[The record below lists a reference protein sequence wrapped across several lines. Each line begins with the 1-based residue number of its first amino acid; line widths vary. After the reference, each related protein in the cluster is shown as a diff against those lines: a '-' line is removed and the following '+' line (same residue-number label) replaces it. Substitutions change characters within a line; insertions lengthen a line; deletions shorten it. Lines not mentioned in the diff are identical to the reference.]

1 MSLRKANLLILV
13 ITVLVLLLLAIPTIA
28 QDEPQPIPVTDDEVN
43 DVASQMYCPI
53 CEMEPLHTCGA
64 STCVLWRQQIRE
76 ALESGET
83 SEEIID
89 SFIERYGDRVVGIPS
104 DPGLRALSLAGP
116 IALGLLAL
124 LVGILTFSQWRKRA
138 QPVTNSASNIHTDD
152 DDAYLSQ
159 LENDLRNN

>member
-1 MSLRKANLLILV
+1 MPFRRSNLLIIV
-13 ITVLVLLLLAIPTIA
+13 VTVLMLLLLAIPIMA
-28 QDEPQPIPVTDDEVN
+28 QSDPEPIPVTDDEVN

-76 ALESGET
+76 SLEAGET
-83 SEEIID
+83 SEEIVD
-89 SFIERYGDRVVGIPS
+89 SFVERYGDRVVGIPS

-124 LVGILTFSQWRKRA
+124 IVGVLTFSQWRKRA
-138 QPVTNSASNIHTDD
+138 EPITNSASAIHTD

-159 LENDLRNN
+159 LENDLRND

>member
-1 MSLRKANLLILV
+1 MPLRRSNLLILV
-13 ITVLVLLLLAIPTIA
+13 LTMLVLLLLATPTIA
-28 QDEPQPIPVTDDEVN
+28 QNDPEPIPITDDEVN

-76 ALESGET
+76 SLEAGET
-83 SEEIID
+83 SEEIVD

-124 LVGILTFSQWRKRA
+124 IVGVLTFSQWRNRT
-138 QPVTNSASNIHTDD
+138 QPIKNSASAINHD

-159 LENDLRNN
+159 LENDLRND